1 MIKNFGALMVL
12 TLLFFSNCQKD
23 KRIRIFEMR
32 YQNLEFEIP
41 VGYGGGA
48 YAMYFEFPELKTN
61 FQNFLDQNGT
71 DIETIGGIFPLSAK
85 ITSFDGNKYYYIQD
99 VEIRVCSPSETN
111 CTAQVDGV
119 FYEEDLNGSADND
132 IPLAAG
138 LQNVKEL
145 MMGEYFRLEVVM
157 TVNQGQITPYN
168 QLSRLDMSFEVVE

>member
-1 MIKNFGALMVL
+1 MVKYFGALIVL
-12 TLLFFSNCQKD
+12 TLFLSSSCQKD
-23 KRIRIFEMR
+23 KRIRIFEMA

-48 YAMYFEFPELKTN
+48 YAMYFEFPEVKTN
-61 FQNFLDQNGT
+61 FQNFLDLNAT

-85 ITSFDGNKYYYIQD
+85 ITSFDGKKYYYIDD
-99 VEIRVCSPSETN
+99 VEVRICSVLETD

-119 FYEEDLNGSADND
+119 FYEENLNGTADDD

-145 MMGEYFRLEVVM
+145 MMSEYFRLEIVM

-168 QLSRLDMSFEVVE
+168 QISRLDMVFEVVE